1 MRVRAS
7 ARGPSGTAGVL
18 GGDKDRYEVTIPA
31 GGLLANIV
39 PGARVTIT
47 YGPSKDRDKYTATIT
62 SKPLWIA
69 AL

>member
-7 ARGPSGTAGVL
+7 ARGPSGTAEVL
-18 GGDKDRYEVTIPA
+18 GVDTGRYEVTIPA
-31 GGLLANIV
+31 GGLLASIV
-39 PGARVTIT
+39 PGVRVTIT
-47 YGPSKDRDKYTATIT
+47 YGPSEDKDKYTTTIT